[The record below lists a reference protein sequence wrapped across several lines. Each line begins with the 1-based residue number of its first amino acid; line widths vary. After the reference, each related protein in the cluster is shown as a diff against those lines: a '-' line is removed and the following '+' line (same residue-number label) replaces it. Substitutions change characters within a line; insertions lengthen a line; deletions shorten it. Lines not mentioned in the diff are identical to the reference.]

1 MLPNHFTTCS
11 QKLRTENLCKIFG
24 EQVFDEFVYLDTGAD
39 KEDILLKYSEFN
51 PGTYWIE
58 DKVANAVAGQDVGLQ
73 PLLIKHPHIKVE
85 KHLTEGIPLMSNWR
99 MVYETVGG

>member
-1 MLPNHFTTCS
+1 M
-11 QKLRTENLCKIFG
+11 RTENLCKIFG

-51 PGTYWIE
+51 PGAYWIE
-58 DKVANAVAGQDVGLQ
+58 DKVKNALAGKEVGLE